1 MKRTKTGL
9 KISKGVIK
17 LSFRND
23 DVTVK
28 AIEKRLGDMWPAAKK
43 ITRWVLNDTAKKA
56 RSLLFQ
62 NAKKAYTI
70 KTATFNRTTK
80 LKKATKNRL
89 VAVIS
94 VTGKSNQLKG
104 FTVTP
109 ATLKE
114 GTARPKVYKAKV
126 VRANSPKQLIG
137 KGSKA
142 FLVRFPRTGG
152 VGLVERTGKE
162 RYPIKSLYSLSDPQM
177 IGSKIRVYKIVKP
190 EIHGILE
197 RELERQI
204 GRVLRGE
211 VH

>member
-9 KISKGVIK
+9 KISNGVIK

-28 AIEKRLGDMWPAAKK
+28 AIEKRLGDMWPAARK
-43 ITRWVLNDTAKKA
+43 ITRWILNDTAKKA

-62 NAKKAYTI
+62 QAKKTYTI
-70 KTATFNRTTK
+70 KTSTFNKTTT
-80 LKKATKNRL
+80 LKKATKAHL

-94 VTGKSNQLKG
+94 VTGKANRLKG

-114 GTARPKVYKAKV
+114 GTARPDVYKAKV
-126 VRANSPKQLIG
+126 VRANSPKPLIG

-142 FLVRFPRTGG
+142 FLTVFKKGG
-152 VGLVERTGKE
+152 VGLVEREGKE

-197 RELERQI
+197 KELERQI

-211 VH
+211 VR